1 MDPFLGEIRLM
12 PYQYTTLYWLP
23 CQGQLLSVAQYQA
36 LFSLLGTTF
45 GGNGQTTF
53 GLPDLRGRA
62 IVGQGQGP
70 GLSNYKP
77 GQQTG
82 TETVKL
88 AVAELPAHTHAMS
101 ATVPVSNLGGTTGSP
116 QDSFF
121 AQQAREQYSGA
132 PNGGTMAPAL
142 LYGDTDTAGGGEA
155 HNNMMPY
162 LVLAY
167 CIATNGVYPQPE

>member
-12 PYQYTTLYWLP
+12 PYQFTTQNWLP
-23 CQGQLLSVAQYQA
+23 CQGQLLSVSQYTA

-45 GGNGQTTF
+45 GGNGQSTF

-70 GLSNYKP
+70 GLSNYSA
-77 GQQTG
+77 GEQTG

-88 AVAELPAHTHAMS
+88 AIAELPAHAHPMS
-101 ATVPVSNLGGTTGSP
+101 ATVPVNNLGGTAGSP
-116 QDSFF
+116 QGSFF
-121 AQQAREQYSGA
+121 AQEVKEQYSGA
-132 PNGGTMAPAL
+132 PNGGTMAPTL
-142 LYGDTDTAGGGEA
+142 MYGDTGDAGGSEA
-155 HNNMMPY
+155 HNNLMPY

-167 CIATNGVYPQPE
+167 CIATSGVYPQPE